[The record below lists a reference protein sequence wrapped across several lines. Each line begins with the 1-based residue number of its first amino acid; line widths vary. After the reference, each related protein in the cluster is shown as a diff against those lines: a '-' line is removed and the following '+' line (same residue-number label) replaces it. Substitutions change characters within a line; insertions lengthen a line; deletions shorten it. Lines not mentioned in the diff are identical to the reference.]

1 MKIDRNEKL
10 ITCILPAGVADEVLE
25 RLRSERGIIEASVSK
40 ARGMGHL
47 TPRAHRRPGAE
58 TEKEI
63 LTAVVPETHADE
75 IFHFVYDAAKI
86 DRPHGGIM
94 FMNRL
99 LQSTRFEL
107 PDLSRDEKKT

>member
-1 MKIDRNEKL
+1 MSAVKIDRNEKL

-25 RLRSERGIIEASVSK
+25 RLHADHGLIEASVGK

-47 TPRAHRRPGAE
+47 TPRAHRRPGTE

-63 LTAVVPETHADE
+63 LTVVVPDDRADQ
-75 IFHFVYDAAKI
+75 IFRFLFEVARI

-94 FMNRL
+94 FMSRL
-99 LQSTRFEL
+99 QQSTRFEL
-107 PDLSRDEKKT
+107 PEIEVT

>member
-10 ITCILPAGVADEVLE
+10 ITCILPAGVADDVVE
-25 RLRSERGIIEASVSK
+25 RLHAEGLVEFGVSK

-47 TPRAHRRPGAE
+47 TPRTHRRAGSE

-63 LTAVVPETHADE
+63 LTVVVPETRADE
-75 IFHFVYDAAKI
+75 IFRLLFDVAKI

-94 FMNRL
+94 FMSRAM
-99 LQSTRFEL
+99 QSTRFEL
-107 PDLSRDEKKT
+107 PEMG

>member
-10 ITCILPAGVADEVLE
+10 ITCILPAGVADDVAD
-25 RLRSERGIIEASVSK
+25 RLRDEGVIEFGISK

-47 TPRAHRRPGAE
+47 TPRGHRKAGSE

-63 LTAVVPETHADE
+63 LTVVVPETRADE
-75 IFHFVYDAAKI
+75 IFRLLFEVARI

-94 FMNRL
+94 FMSAVM
-99 LQSTRFEL
+99 QSTRFEL
-107 PDLSRDEKKT
+107 PEMPEPTAG

>member
-10 ITCILPAGVADEVLE
+10 ITCILPAGVADDVAD
-25 RLRSERGIIEASVSK
+25 RLRDEGLVEFGVSK

-47 TPRAHRRPGAE
+47 TPRAFRKAGSE

-63 LTAVVPETHADE
+63 LTVVVPEDRADE
-75 IFHFVYDAAKI
+75 TFALLFEVAKI

-94 FMNRL
+94 FISRVA
-99 LQSTRFEL
+99 QSTRFEL
-107 PDLSRDEKKT
+107 PEIGDNE